1 MVFIA
6 NWILS
11 IKDYAKLIYWL
22 HVSQGFKMVGILG
35 IILVLCTIFWECLSL
50 VFDGKE
56 INKKVIAY
64 AVVLLI
70 LFLDMVIFLPTES
83 LAKSMGIIT

>member
-22 HVSQGFKMVGILG
+22 HISSGFKVVGVLG
-35 IILVLCTIFWECLSL
+35 VILVLSIIFWEFLSSE
-50 VFDGKE
+50 VDGKE
-56 INKKVIAY
+56 INKTAIACC
-64 AVVLLI
+64 VLLLI
-70 LFLDMVIFLPTES
+70 LFLDMVIFLPTMS

>member
-22 HVSQGFKMVGILG
+22 HVSQGFKIASVLG
-35 IILVLCTIFWECLSL
+35 IILVLSIFFWEFLSSE
-50 VFDGKE
+50 VDGKE
-56 INKKVIAY
+56 INKTAIACG
-64 AVVLLI
+64 VVLLI
-70 LFLDMVIFLPTES
+70 LFLDMIIFLPTES